1 MIRSEKLNQIKFVL
15 GLYEPEYLPLD
26 NISREEVLKDMNTIN
41 DRYCLKLN
49 NEELDHL
56 ADYLYNKILWYID
69 EINK

>member
-1 MIRSEKLNQIKFVL
+1 MIREDKLDQIKFVL
-15 GLYEPEYLPLD
+15 GLYEPKYLPLD

-41 DRYCLKLN
+41 DRYNLKLN

-69 EINK
+69 EGSN

>member
-1 MIRSEKLNQIKFVL
+1 MIREEKLNQIKFVL
-15 GLYEPEYLPLD
+15 GLYEPKYLPLD

-41 DRYCLKLN
+41 YRYCLNLN

-69 EINK
+69 EVNN

>member
-1 MIRSEKLNQIKFVL
+1 MIREEKLDQIKFVL
-15 GLYEPEYLPLD
+15 GLYEPKYLPLD

-41 DRYCLKLN
+41 DRYNLKLN

-69 EINK
+69 EGSN